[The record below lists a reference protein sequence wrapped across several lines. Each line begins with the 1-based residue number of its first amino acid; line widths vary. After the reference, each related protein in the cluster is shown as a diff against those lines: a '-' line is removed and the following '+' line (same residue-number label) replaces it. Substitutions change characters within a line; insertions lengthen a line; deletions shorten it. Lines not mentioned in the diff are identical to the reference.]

1 MLVFRDEQIKELK
14 SKNAQQGQEIDALK
28 IDVGQLKGE
37 AICKDQKI
45 TNLSALC
52 VSKSLSF
59 MNLQDRHR
67 EDREKLQAV
76 GQEMRTLILALSSME
91 ADTRLIRASV
101 QNDSEAHMEEWRRA
115 EFDRLLREFEALTP
129 VRPETPEP
137 QDAEPEE
144 EEDEQDAEPEHKQD
158 TEPEH
163 KKDEQDAQT
172 PAPQDEKVKRQLE
185 EFAART
191 LAYQKQ
197 DAEDKRRAQ
206 QKREAAEAAEREA
219 LEERKAEQD
228 RVAARK
234 EAHQLAK
241 EVEKQLAKE
250 AEKQKREAARRNR
263 EEQRLRKAER
273 RAQRQALAAE
283 PVAEPVPDVPEV
295 VPDTW
300 EQLAPEQSSPVVE
313 QPPEEKG
320 QGPRGLAPEQ
330 SSPVV
335 EQPPEEKG
343 QGPRG
348 LAPEQSSP
356 VVEQPPEEKGRSLPG
371 HEHPQARSIAVALL
385 VNQRRREKQADRYEK
400 FLKIVQEVF
409 DKTDNHDFTIAC
421 PNHEVYMAL
430 EVYTHQCLGMKAY
443 GLERKYDRSKYRLVT
458 RNTVVGVECHHTSPW
473 VNPANI
479 VFWLNE
485 PTFVDACKDFFG
497 FEPLSNDTPEVPQFI
512 DYMFKP
518 MKQKETFR
526 ALKLR
531 PVKNKKDIFDLPL
544 QQITVA
550 TGETVIGPM
559 VMMIL
564 WFLMGKISYL
574 ARVEA
579 DA

>member
-158 TEPEH
+158 AETEH

-172 PAPQDEKVKRQLE
+172 PAPQDEQVKRQLE

-228 RVAARK
+228 RVAEQEAARK
-234 EAHQLAK
+234 EAR
-241 EVEKQLAKE
+241 QLAKE
-250 AEKQKREAARRNR
+250 AKKQKREEARRKR
-263 EEQRLRKAER
+263 EEQRLRKAEH

-283 PVAEPVPDVPEV
+283 PVAEPVPDEPEA

-300 EQLAPEQSSPVVE
+300 EQLAPEQSSPVVD

-320 QGPRGLAPEQ
+320 Q
-330 SSPVV
+330 
-335 EQPPEEKG
+335 
-343 QGPRG
+343 
-348 LAPEQSSP
+348 SP

-385 VNQRRREKQADRYEK
+385 VNQRKREKQAELADRYEK

-409 DKTDNHDFTIAC
+409 DKTDNHGFTIAY
-421 PNHEVYMAL
+421 PDHRVYMAL
-430 EVYTHQCLGMKAY
+430 KLYTHQCLGIKAY
-443 GLERKYDRSKYRLVT
+443 GVERKYGDRRKYRLVAK
-458 RNTVVGVECHHTSPW
+458 NTVGGFEYSHASPW

-485 PTFVDACKDFFG
+485 PTFVDACKDLFG
-497 FEPLSNDTPEVPQFI
+497 FEQAPNDTPAVPEFI
-512 DYMFKP
+512 DFMFKTI
-518 MKQKETFR
+518 KRLETFR

-531 PVKNKKDIFDLPL
+531 PVKDKKDNFDLPL

-559 VMMIL
+559 LMMVL